1 MEQLYDVI
9 IVGAG
14 PAGLSAAIYMARAK
28 YKTLILEKEKNGG
41 QITITGEVVNYP
53 GILQISGAELTANML
68 EQAQHFGASIESG
81 EVVEMDLSGDIKTL
95 KTAAGQ
101 IYRTLGVILATGANP
116 RRIGFPG
123 EAEYQG
129 RGVAYCATCDG
140 EFFTD
145 MDVFV
150 IGGGFAAVEESI
162 FLTKYAK
169 KVTILVRKGEF
180 SCAKG
185 VSDELAEYP
194 TIEVKFNTTVKQ
206 VGGDQFLRYLEY
218 ENNQTGEL
226 TRYQTEGNETFGLF
240 VFAGYVPATGWLKNA
255 VELNEQGYIITDRN
269 QKTNIDGV
277 YAAGDVCIKELRQVV
292 TATSDGAIAA
302 TSLEKYVAGLHKKLQ
317 ISRSQVKVTPY
328 EKKTQTAQDHAAEAA
343 GAEEGGLITAAMKA
357 QLAPVFARFESPVE
371 VIAHLNESETAN
383 DLAGFLNEIKDLD
396 SHISVSTVREAAERP
411 YLELKKAGA
420 AQAPIRFYSVPG
432 GHEFNSFIV
441 ALYNLAGPG
450 QAIEDE
456 LRAKIEQLA
465 ETKIQVMATLSCTM
479 CPESVMASG
488 RIAAINPAVRA
499 EMFNI
504 KDYPELKQ
512 QYAIMSVPCIVI
524 NEKKVLFGKKNV
536 EELLQELV

>member
-28 YKTLILEKEKNGG
+28 YKTLILEKEKSGG

-53 GILQISGAELTANML
+53 GIPQISGAELTANML
-68 EQAQHFGASIESG
+68 AQAQHFGAALESG
-81 EVVEMDLSGDIKTL
+81 EVVEMDLSGDIKIL
-95 KTAAGQ
+95 KTAAGVT
-101 IYRTLGVILATGANP
+101 YRTLGVILATGANP

-150 IGGGFAAVEESI
+150 VGGGFAAVEESI

-169 KVTILVRKGEF
+169 KVTILVRKEEF

-185 VSDELAEYP
+185 VSDELEEYP
-194 TIEVKFNTTVKQ
+194 TIEVKFNTTVKEA
-206 VGGDQFLRYLEY
+206 GGDQFLRYLEY
-218 ENNQTGEL
+218 ENSRTGEV
-226 TRYQTEGNETFGLF
+226 TRYETKGNETFGLF

-255 VELNEQGYIITDRN
+255 VELNEQGYIVTDRN
-269 QKTNIDGV
+269 QKTDIDGV

-302 TSLEKYVAGLHKKLQ
+302 TSLEKYVAGLHKKLN
-317 ISRSQVKVTPY
+317 IARSEVKVTPY
-328 EKKTQTAQDHAAEAA
+328 EKREQPAATAQSQATD
-343 GAEEGGLITAAMKA
+343 GEGMITEAMKA
-357 QLAPVFARFESPVE
+357 QLAPVFARFEAPVE
-371 VIAHLNESETAN
+371 VIAHLNDSETAA
-383 DLAGFLNEIKDLD
+383 DLAGFLSEIKDLD
-396 SHISVSTVREAAERP
+396 SHISVSSVREAVDRP
-411 YLELKKAGA
+411 YLELKKSGA
-420 AQAPIRFYSVPG
+420 PAAPIRFYSVPG

-450 QAIEDE
+450 QAIEEE
-456 LRAKIEQLA
+456 LRSKIEALG

-504 KDYPELKQ
+504 KDYPELKE

-536 EELLQELV
+536 EELLQELA